1 MNPSTT
7 LAFDQ
12 SQAGAAV
19 AVNRARFFY
28 FGAASLLFIL
38 MLLGFQQ
45 FYLHGRAF
53 PNRELTPPIRTLLIL
68 HGTAMTSWM
77 LLFLAQPLLIAFANR
92 RVHMMLGKAGA
103 GLAGCMVFLG
113 VRVGIEAA
121 RVNPPDMKLWGLVP
135 KQFMAIP
142 LTAILLFAIFV
153 IVGVWNRRRPEA
165 HRPMMLLAALTVIA
179 AAIDRID
186 AIRNVYAGTVWGTIF
201 GPFFAPLVIGLL
213 FLVVKWSLTRSWDR
227 WYAMGYAGL
236 VIAGAITMQLAP
248 TQLWNQFATLLL
260 R

>member
-1 MNPSTT
+1 MNPSQT

-12 SQAGAAV
+12 SRAGTLTSS
-19 AVNRARFFY
+19 NRARFFY
-28 FGAASLLFIL
+28 FGAAALLFVL
-38 MLLGFQQ
+38 MLIGFQQ

-53 PNRELTPPIRTLLIL
+53 PNHELTPAIRTLLIL
-68 HGTAMTSWM
+68 HGTAMSTWM
-77 LLFLAQPLLIAFANR
+77 LLFLAQPLLIVSGNR
-92 RVHMMLGKAGA
+92 RVHMMLGRIGA
-103 GLAGCMVFLG
+103 ALAACMIFLG

-142 LTAILLFAIFV
+142 LIAILIFAIFV
-153 IVGVWNRRRPEA
+153 ILGVWNRRRPER
-165 HRPMMLLAALTVIA
+165 HRPIMLLAALTVIT

-186 AIRNVYAGTVWGTIF
+186 AIRNLYSDTIGGTIF

-213 FLVVKWSLTRSWDR
+213 FLVVKWSLTRKWDR

-236 VIAGAITMQLAP
+236 VVAGALTMQLAP
-248 TQLWNQFATLLL
+248 SRAWDQFASLLL